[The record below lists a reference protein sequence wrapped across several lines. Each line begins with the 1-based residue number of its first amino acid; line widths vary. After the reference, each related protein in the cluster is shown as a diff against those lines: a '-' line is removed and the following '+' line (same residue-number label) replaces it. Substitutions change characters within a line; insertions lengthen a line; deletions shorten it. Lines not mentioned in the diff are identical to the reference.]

1 MDVRVVPFQSFM
13 APSERWLW
21 DLDGMESR
29 GRGKFRERILYYVLR
44 SCIRELFGS
53 LANQISGSDGL
64 EKKEEPIESMYVESD
79 TAVVCAYIHEGGCW
93 VIYCLREFSSLVC
106 SFRNSNS
113 YPRTETG
120 MDQNGC
126 E

>member
-1 MDVRVVPFQSFM
+1 MRVVPFQSFM

-29 GRGKFRERILYYVLR
+29 GRGKFRERILYYVLLR
-44 SCIRELFGS
+44 SCMRELFGS

-79 TAVVCAYIHEGGCW
+79 YCCCVCMHPCMKEVVG
-93 VIYCLREFSSLVC
+93 
-106 SFRNSNS
+106 
-113 YPRTETG
+113 
-120 MDQNGC
+120 
-126 E
+126 